1 MKTLLIITVLFFSTT
16 GSASIELFQ
25 VDIKSKIGSDKA
37 SKSRIILKENEQ
49 ETYTDKSNNIIDVTA
64 SNYEVGDDLNIQ
76 MDFRVSRELEDGSI
90 EILAEPKI
98 VTAQGKKAEITIETD
113 SEEPINLVVKARR
126 I

>member
-1 MKTLLIITVLFFSTT
+1 MKALLIFTAIFFSVT
-16 GSASIELFQ
+16 SFASIELFQ
-25 VDIKSKIGSDKA
+25 VDIRSKVGSDKA

-76 MDFRVSRELEDGSI
+76 MDFKVSRELEDGSI
-90 EILAEPKI
+90 EVLAEPKI
-98 VTAQGKKAEITIETD
+98 VTAQGKKAEITIETE
-113 SEEPINLVVKARR
+113 SEESINLIVKARR